1 MRDNQEFWMKI
12 YTLINIRQRK
22 SNDLPYSTG
31 NYIQYTVITYNG
43 NISEKK
49 YIRETESLHY
59 TLKTNKPL

>member
-1 MRDNQEFWMKI
+1 MNELLKI
-12 YTLINIRQRK
+12 KTAIKRTLT
-22 SNDLPYSTG
+22 TG